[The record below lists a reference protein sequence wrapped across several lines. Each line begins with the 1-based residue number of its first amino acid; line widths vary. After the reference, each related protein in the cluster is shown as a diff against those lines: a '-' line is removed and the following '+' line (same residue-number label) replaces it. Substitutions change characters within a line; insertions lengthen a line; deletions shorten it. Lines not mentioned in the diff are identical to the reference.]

1 MLSMFH
7 NLFIF
12 LIIFQIFLYSVFIT
26 PFIFIYIIYHF
37 LYFIFFKNIINNL
50 YLILKWYSNIKIIK
64 NLLSLRS
71 QLNPF
76 YDLYIYDKTNF
87 IRNNLTNNLVKIKYR
102 EIETNRINNYTGKL
116 IHMVPGLFCK
126 IDDKFYRKEFMID
139 INISDMYLDLIN
151 YRNFKVGKNLPN
163 ELNILIES
171 YLYSFSDEEREIKNK
186 YIHFKKANNF
196 ESMFGIQIENSD
208 SKITYTNI
216 INSFQ
221 KYESFIPVILNKKLN
236 ATKLI
241 LKDEPSNY
249 SNSLDLVE
257 YNQSLQHKF
266 SNVNKGSLNKLLFLD
281 DYHNIYYFMDA
292 HEL

>member
-1 MLSMFH
+1 MFH

-37 LYFIFFKNIINNL
+37 LYFFLYKNIINNL
-50 YLILKWYSNIKIIK
+50 YIILKWYSDIKIIK

-76 YDLYIYDKTNF
+76 YDLYIYDKSNF
-87 IRNNLTNNLVKIKYR
+87 IRNNLTNNLVNIKYR

-126 IDDKFYRKEFMID
+126 IDDNFYRKEFMID

-171 YLYSFSDEEREIKNK
+171 YLYSFSDEKREIKNK
-186 YIHFKKANNF
+186 YINFKKANNI
-196 ESMFGIQIENSD
+196 ESMFGIQIKNSD
-208 SKITYTNI
+208 SKIPYTDI

-221 KYESFIPVILNKKLN
+221 KYESFIPVVLNKKLN
-236 ATKLI
+236 ETKSISKVKPLN
-241 LKDEPSNY
+241 SF
-249 SNSLDLVE
+249 NSLDFVE
-257 YNQSLQHKF
+257 NNQSLSVKF
-266 SNVNKGSLNKLLFLD
+266 STMNKESLNKLLFLD
-281 DYHNIYYFMDA
+281 DYHNVYYFMDA